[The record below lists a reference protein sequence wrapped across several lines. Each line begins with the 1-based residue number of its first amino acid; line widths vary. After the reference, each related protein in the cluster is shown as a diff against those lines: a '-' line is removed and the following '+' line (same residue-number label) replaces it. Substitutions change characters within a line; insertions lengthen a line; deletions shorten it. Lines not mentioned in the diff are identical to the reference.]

1 MKKLTI
7 LILIAAGSFTFAQQ
21 QTIPPAKKEKI
32 KTLLR
37 LTNAIGLSNQIMG
50 SMIDSYQSYY
60 KRVPTEYWTEIK
72 KEAATSGEFEE
83 LLIPVYSKYYT
94 EKELEDIIAFY
105 KTPTGQKVIKVL
117 PEMSKES
124 MQIGQE
130 WGMRLGEKIM
140 KKINEKYPVQVETI
154 REYPSSK

>member
-7 LILIAAGSFTFAQQ
+7 LILITAGSFTFAQQ

-140 KKINEKYPVQVETI
+140 KKINENI
-154 REYPSSK
+154 LFR